1 MLFDVIAFDRWMALT
16 GTSNQS
22 AANQLGV
29 TKSTV
34 SNWRNGVTL
43 PRVALLPIV
52 EAFVRERNEEILS
65 AISIEVVHRNVKVHY

>member
-1 MLFDVIAFDRWMALT
+1 LLFDVIAFDRWMALT

-22 AANQLGV
+22 AASQLGV
-29 TKSTV
+29 
-34 SNWRNGVTL
+34 